1 MPRPYARANSDSI
14 QSPTSSLAHTLSP
27 RSKRSHHTAPSPRP
41 CACTWPCAAQ
51 RPYPSG
57 WGHYP
62 QRSGSS
68 GCGIF
73 IIRPP
78 PRAGSLGSSECRVIG
93 ILRVRDPQ
101 GAESSSFDP
110 LRVQGHWD
118 PQGAGSSGCGI
129 LRVRGWSVQRLHRSE
144 AWTACARFWGAPENT
159 RADMFMVY
167 NLHRCVLFHMI

>member
-1 MPRPYARANSDSI
+1 MLEQIPI
-14 QSPTSSLAHTLSP
+14 QSRAQLVALLTRSDLAPNVHTTPHLPLDHVHVPGPVLRSAPIHPGGGTILS
-27 RSKRSHHTAPSPRP
+27 A
-41 CACTWPCAAQ
+41 
-51 RPYPSG
+51 
-57 WGHYP
+57 
-62 QRSGSS
+62 
-68 GCGIF
+68 
-73 IIRPP
+73 
-78 PRAGSLGSSECRVIG
+78 
-93 ILRVRDPQ
+93 RDPQ

-159 RADMFMVY
+159 RADMCMVY

>member
-101 GAESSSFDP
+101 GA
-110 LRVQGHWD
+110 
-118 PQGAGSSGCGI
+118 GSSGCGVGAFNDFI
-129 LRVRGWSVQRLHRSE
+129 VQRRGQRVLVFGGHLRTP
-144 AWTACARFWGAPENT
+144 AQTCLWYITYTDACYF
-159 RADMFMVY
+159 
-167 NLHRCVLFHMI
+167 I